1 MVTPVRANDKPLTD
15 PLGNVRITKHVLAS
29 IIELA
34 ALGVQ
39 GVAKMAPISSPWPR
53 MLTRIQPQRGLAL
66 NVHHNRVSADLYL
79 ILNPDVNMANTGRA
93 VQDAVARAIEDML
106 GMTIGTINIYIQDVA

>member
-1 MVTPVRANDKPLTD
+1 
-15 PLGNVRITKHVLAS
+15 
-29 IIELA
+29 
-34 ALGVQ
+34 
-39 GVAKMAPISSPWPR
+39 